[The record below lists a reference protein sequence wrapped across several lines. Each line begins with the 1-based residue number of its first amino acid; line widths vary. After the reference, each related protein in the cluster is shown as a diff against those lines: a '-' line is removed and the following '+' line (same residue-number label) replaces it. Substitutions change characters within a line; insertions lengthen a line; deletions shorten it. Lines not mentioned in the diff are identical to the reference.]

1 MEKPIVECCIYKGI
15 WLTLLAFF
23 ATKESTESTS
33 NMHKLQESRS
43 PKSIIQKIPSCSSF
57 KGFNCGMPR
66 HYKSFWRELGPDS
79 PAMHAIE
86 DVSASTLPCVSLA
99 APLNIQKKSLTQ
111 DEEAYNVLPFGITQ
125 KKALSMDPSLT
136 ATSFGYVPGVFTLS
150 PTDEGPLIPGLTYL
164 RNFISKDE
172 EHALLAEIDDGPWDG
187 DNKSRRTKQFG
198 YGFHWRNRHSNAL
211 VRLAP
216 PQDHMPRS
224 SHAILERLKLH
235 GCIDSVNFDQ
245 CIVNDYIGGQ
255 GIKAHR
261 DREFFGEVVLGM
273 SLLESVVMDFKCLKT
288 GEVRALLLEPRSV
301 LLLQGEVRWLWQ
313 HSITPAPTLLYRGAL
328 LPRGR
333 RTSLTFRT
341 IADDSVIAGSEA

>member
-1 MEKPIVECCIYKGI
+1 
-15 WLTLLAFF
+15 
-23 ATKESTESTS
+23 
-33 NMHKLQESRS
+33 
-43 PKSIIQKIPSCSSF
+43 
-57 KGFNCGMPR
+57 MPR

-79 PAMHAIE
+79 PAMYAIE